1 MESWILKI
9 AEKIKKTPT
18 VQDFTDMYHL
28 CLELKKTDIPLA
40 VKYLVGLTNAC
51 EKAMLSG
58 EYDKDVVQLYGLY
71 KQVLLSAAPYHFESY
86 LLYTEWNREPEK
98 KFYPPRRRVL
108 KQVVDALQDLED
120 DRLDILTI
128 SMPPGSGKTTLAIF
142 YLTWLQ
148 VSILTNRC

>member
-1 MESWILKI
+1 MESWIKKI
-9 AEKIKKTPT
+9 SQKNKKT

-40 VKYLVGLTNAC
+40 VKYLVELSAEC

-58 EYDKDVVQLYGLY
+58 EYDKEVVQLYGLY
-71 KQVLLSAAPYHFESY
+71 KQVLLSSAPYHFESY

-108 KQVVDALQDLED
+108 KQVVDALQDLEY
-120 DRLDILTI
+120 REHGCFPL
-128 SMPPGSGKTTLAIF
+128 GR
-142 YLTWLQ
+142 
-148 VSILTNRC
+148 RCNVGRRKIDYD